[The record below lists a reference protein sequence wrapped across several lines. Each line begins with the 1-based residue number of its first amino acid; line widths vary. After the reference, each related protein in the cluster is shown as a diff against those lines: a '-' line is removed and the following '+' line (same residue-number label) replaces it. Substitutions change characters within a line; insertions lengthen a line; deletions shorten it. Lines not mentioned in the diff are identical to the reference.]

1 MTHQLAYGTGIW
13 DESYR
18 RVCSCAGVYV
28 GCVEGS
34 TKPDIYMGGVK
45 LWFLVCRG
53 CYSLYI

>member
-1 MTHQLAYGTGIW
+1 MH
-13 DESYR
+13 R

-45 LWFLVCRG
+45 LWFLVFSEEVNELKG
-53 CYSLYI
+53 CLCVCFSYVMLF